1 MRVEGTAYECG
12 KQIGEQAEREIQC
25 ALKAYKQLFMDTNKT
40 SWKEARERAAAYIP
54 WIEKYDPF
62 IMEEMKG
69 ISDGAK
75 VELID
80 IVTLNA
86 RSEIMSAPDGC
97 TSLAVV
103 PPGTK
108 NNKTLLAQNWDWMAA
123 FKPSLII
130 VEIIQPN
137 RPKVLMCTEAGI
149 VGKIGMND
157 SGIGVCLNYLST
169 TEQAHGVPVHV
180 ILRGILNSQLF
191 SQAVG
196 QVSRLQRG
204 TSANYLIATKEG
216 EALDIESTCDDYDAI
231 YLTDDT
237 IVHSN
242 HFYGPKHIKIKDLA
256 RLNFPD
262 THLRHGRGEKLLKKE
277 HGKIDV
283 ETIKSLLS
291 DHINYPD
298 SICRHGE
305 TLSPLPGR
313 PLPSDTV
320 FSIVM
325 NLSDGYFEL
334 APGQPCETPFE
345 RHTFK
350 RVNELKQPTV
360 THS

>member
-1 MRVEGTAYECG
+1 MKSIKSIRAEGSAYECG
-12 KQIGEQAEREIQC
+12 KQIGEQAEKEIHH
-25 ALKAYKQLFMDTNKT
+25 ALKAYEQLFIDANNT
-40 SWKEARERAAAYIP
+40 SWDQARELAAAYIP
-54 WIEKYDPF
+54 WIEKYDPL
-62 IMEEMKG
+62 IMEEIKG

-75 VELID
+75 VDLLD
-80 IVTLNA
+80 IVALNA
-86 RSEIMSAPDGC
+86 RSEIMSVPDGC

-108 NNKTLLAQNWDWMAA
+108 DNTTLIAQNWDWRGA
-123 FKPSLII
+123 FKSNLII

-137 RPKVLMCTEAGI
+137 RPRVLMCTEAGI

-157 SGIGVCLNYLST
+157 YGIGFCLNFLST
-169 TEQAHGVPVHV
+169 TKQEFGVPVHV
-180 ILRGILNSQLF
+180 VFRGILNSKLF

-196 QVSRLQRG
+196 QVSRLPRG
-204 TSANYLIATKEG
+204 TSANYLIASKEG
-216 EALDIESTCDDYDAI
+216 EALDLESTCDDYDAI
-231 YLTDDT
+231 YPSQDI

-242 HFYGPKHIKIKDLA
+242 HFYGPKHIKVKDVA
-256 RLNFPD
+256 RMDFPD
-262 THLRHGRGEKLLKKE
+262 THFRHGRGEKLLKKE

-320 FSIVM
+320 FSIIM
-325 NLSDGYFEL
+325 NLSEGYFEL
-334 APGQPCETPFE
+334 APGQPCQTPFE
-345 RHTFK
+345 RYTFTN
-350 RVNELKQPTV
+350 V
-360 THS
+360 